1 MRVRAAFAPLLAEPR
16 VSSEQISQRLQ
27 GSRVTVLESRGD
39 WRRVRGEDGYEGWT
53 HVGYLDEGEPG
64 PIAVQMLD
72 GCVVREG
79 PRSGGAIAA
88 TAREW
93 VGTPYVWGGVS
104 PWGADCS
111 GFVQTT
117 FMLHGVSLPRDA
129 WQQAMVG
136 DASEGREP
144 GELVFF
150 SERDDGRI
158 THVGVIVAAGTMAHV
173 ALGRGGHAID
183 RLDADDPYVKKL
195 ATCRRFARRVV

>member
-1 MRVRAAFAPLLAEPR
+1 MRVRAAIAPLLAEPR
-16 VSSEQISQRLQ
+16 ISSEQISQRLH
-27 GSRVTVLESRGD
+27 GSKITVVESRGD
-39 WRRVRGEDGYEGWT
+39 WRRVQGDDGYEGWT
-53 HVGYLDEGEPG
+53 HVGYLDDEDPE

-72 GCVVREG
+72 GRVVRDGARTGE
-79 PRSGGAIAA
+79 AIAA
-88 TAREW
+88 TARAW

-117 FMLHGVSLPRDA
+117 FALHGVSLPRDA
-129 WQQAMVG
+129 WQQGMIG
-136 DASEGREP
+136 DETEGREP

-158 THVGVIVAAGTMAHV
+158 THVGIIVAAATMAHV

-183 RLDADDPYVKKL
+183 RLDAGDPYVKKL
-195 ATCRRFARRVV
+195 VKCRRFARRVV